1 MPSSSRRFRLS
12 SSRPMWVL
20 AAAIFFATMQHG
32 AHAGDRK
39 HVGKTTPAGLYHNYC
54 SVCHGDGGDGQSRA
68 RGSLIPPPAN
78 FTDPKLKE
86 RLTVAYISAITR
98 EGKAGTAMVGW
109 KTQLNDAD
117 IDGLAR
123 YVRSNFVEKAAS
135 PALTKGRTLYGHLC
149 VECHGIDGRGGELPK
164 KAQGAPGAKV
174 PDLNAPERLRE
185 LTRDRMVA
193 AVAVGKSG
201 TAMKGF
207 AGQLAPEDI
216 EAVVEYL
223 RTQVI
228 GGGMENISGTSAHGR
243 K

>member
-1 MPSSSRRFRLS
+1 MTPFASLFRIPSSRALLA
-12 SSRPMWVL
+12 L
-20 AAAIFFATMQHG
+20 AAAVCAATLQS

-78 FTDPKLKE
+78 FTDPKLKD
-86 RLTVAYISAITR
+86 RLTVAYIAAITR

-109 KTQLNDAD
+109 KTQLNDSD

-164 KAQGAPGAKV
+164 KAQGTSSARV

-228 GGGMENISGTSAHGR
+228 GGGLDNISGTSAHG
-243 K
+243 KK